1 MLRREQIKEELAFIT
16 ELDRFTYRQ
25 GYAQALLDVYDTE
38 FEQEDIPGAKQ

>member
-16 ELDRFTYRQ
+16 DADRFVYRQ